1 MYIEDDIDGIDIG
14 KMRYP
19 CIQFNNDERFSFA
32 DGPFY
37 SKLARIDEQFC
48 ESQQFESKAQ
58 LKIKLVEFHIEQ
70 NMKLEVQNYN

>member
-1 MYIEDDIDGIDIG
+1 MYIEDDIDGVDIG
-14 KMRYP
+14 KMRHP

-37 SKLARIDEQFC
+37 SKLAQIDEQFC

-58 LKIKLVEFHIEQ
+58 LKITCWISYTTEYETRGTKL
-70 NMKLEVQNYN
+70 